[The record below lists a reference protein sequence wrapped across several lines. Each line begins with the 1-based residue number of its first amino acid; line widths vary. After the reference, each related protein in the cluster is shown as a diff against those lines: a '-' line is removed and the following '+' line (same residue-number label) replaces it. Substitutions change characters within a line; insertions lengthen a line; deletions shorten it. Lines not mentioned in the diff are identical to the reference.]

1 MLRALVVLIRNV
13 LVLLIAG
20 LRGLFRL
27 ARRGP
32 KPEWVSYELGAG
44 LQRGLPGTER
54 SWVLWGA
61 GAPQTLVE
69 FARQLRFLQAQ
80 PSVRGVVL
88 RFDAF
93 AAPGPVRDEL
103 RRVLAEFR
111 TSGKLVVVHADHL
124 DTRDWWLA
132 SVADHIW
139 LMPRGRLELVG
150 FAANATAAGGLLA
163 KLGVRVD
170 VVRAGRFKSAG
181 ELLGSEKVSAENKQ
195 QLEELI
201 GDLFEGV
208 VADASDS
215 RGVSALDL
223 KAAIDDGPF
232 SAARA
237 LDARLID
244 GLCYSDEVRKTLGGL
259 ADGGDTKPVVKP
271 FAGVLARSQVPLDFK
286 PLLER
291 RRIVAV
297 VDVDGIIAEGRSGL
311 MPGMGR
317 TAGSKSLVEALD
329 RLRRND
335 RVAAVVLRIDSR
347 GGSALASD
355 LIWHATKR
363 LDEKKP
369 VVAFL
374 DSVAASGGY
383 YIAAG
388 ARRIVASPVCMTGS
402 IGVFSLR
409 PDISGLFSLAGV
421 DRVPVLK
428 GARSAIM
435 DVSAPLDEASRAALQ
450 RDVDGTW
457 ADFAQVVAE
466 GRHLSIERAQ
476 ELADGRVVLAPR
488 ALELG
493 LVDSLGTLDDAI
505 AAAANEAS
513 LSCWRVRD
521 ATPHESRL
529 AQARRMLRPDQEARA
544 FLQIFSGP
552 GLLAYWPGDAPK

>member
-1 MLRALVVLIRNV
+1 MLRALVVLIRNL
-13 LVLLIAG
+13 LVLLIAFLG
-20 LRGLFRL
+20 GVLRLL
-27 ARRGP
+27 RRGP

-44 LQRGLPGTER
+44 LVRGLPGDER
-54 SWVLWGA
+54 SWVLRGS
-61 GAPQTLVE
+61 GKPHTLVE
-69 FARQLRFLQAQ
+69 FARQLRYLESL
-80 PSVRGVVL
+80 PWVRGVVL

-93 AAPGPVRDEL
+93 AAAGPVRDEL
-103 RRVLAEFR
+103 RRVLAAFQAA
-111 TSGKLVVVHADHL
+111 GKSVVVHADHL

-132 SVADHIW
+132 SVAERIW
-139 LMPRGRLELVG
+139 ITPRGRLELVG

-163 KLGVRVD
+163 KLGVRVE

-181 ELLGSEKVSAENKQ
+181 ELLGAEKVSAENIEQ
-195 QLEELI
+195 TDELI
-201 GDLFEGV
+201 GDLFDRV
-208 VADASDS
+208 VGDASSS
-215 RGVSALDL
+215 RGVSPEVL
-223 KAAIDDGPF
+223 KGAIDDGPY

-237 LDARLID
+237 LETKLID
-244 GLCYSDEVRKTLGGL
+244 GVCYSDEVRKTLGEMTGTE
-259 ADGGDTKPVVKP
+259 TKPVVKP
-271 FAGVLARSQVPLDFK
+271 FSAVLARSQPPLGLM
-286 PLLER
+286 PLFDR
-291 RRIVAV
+291 RRVVAV
-297 VDVDGIIAEGRSGL
+297 VDVDGIIAEGRNG
-311 MPGMGR
+311 MIPGMGR
-317 TAGSKSLVEALD
+317 TAGSRSLVDVLN
-329 RLRRND
+329 RLRGNE

-355 LIWHATKR
+355 LIWHAVKR
-363 LDEKKP
+363 LDAKKP

-388 ARRIVASPVCMTGS
+388 ARNIVASPVCMTGS

-428 GARSAIM
+428 GARSAILDM
-435 DVSAPLDEASRAALQ
+435 SAPLDESARAALQ

-466 GRHLSIERAQ
+466 GRHLPIERAR

-488 ALELG
+488 AVELG

-505 AAAANEAS
+505 AVAAREAS
-513 LSCWRVRD
+513 LDCWRVSD

-529 AQARRMLRPDQEARA
+529 AQLRRMVRPDQEARA
-544 FLQIFSGP
+544 LLRVFSGP
-552 GLLAYWPGDAPK
+552 GLFAYWPGDAPR